1 MEQITDTPKVLVIED
16 ESPLQTAIEIK
27 LKAQGFKVTLASSAA
42 QAMNFMKEEIP
53 DFIWL
58 DLLLPGMDGLE
69 FLQGMRREEKWKN
82 IPVMI
87 ISVTAGQDKIKEAF
101 DLDVIDFVVKSQ
113 YKLEEIIDKV
123 QDFFKESR
131 NKN

>member
-87 ISVTAGQDKIKEAF
+87 VSVTAGQDKIKEAF